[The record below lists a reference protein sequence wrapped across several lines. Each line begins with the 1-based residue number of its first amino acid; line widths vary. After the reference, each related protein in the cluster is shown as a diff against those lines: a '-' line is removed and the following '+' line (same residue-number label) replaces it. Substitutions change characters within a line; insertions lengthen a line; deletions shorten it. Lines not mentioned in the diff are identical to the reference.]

1 MAKRKKPGRTPGTK
15 VALDVGGSEKYLH
28 QERESLAGSSE
39 QLDQFVVHSHQDAST
54 GNVREEVES
63 LKSVRRSWAEEVK
76 NLQLASQH
84 HWQQF
89 SGGKV
94 LNSDAKLS
102 FTELVVRERRKIAH
116 IDLEEVKI
124 EEESWKS
131 SIICMVLGANVP
143 ALVLEGFIRRI
154 WGHLRIV
161 QVARMTKGL
170 TMVKFSDEATRD
182 EVLENGMIQLDRKP
196 VIVRPWSTDWNVIR
210 MVKSVPL
217 WIRLPKLGLQYWG
230 KKILS
235 ALISTVGIPI
245 MVDKYTKDQTR
256 VQFARV
262 LVEMDITDKPERS
275 FWFVNEYGQLLEHE
289 IEYEWLPVKCK
300 HCGRFEHIFMA
311 ECRKVEKQKEVAK
324 VSESKQLTK
333 GITAESV
340 ADVVLAA
347 EGSNE
352 AAIEKEVNTDSV
364 QNVTATTDTDNK
376 GSATNCDVNSEAG
389 HTGLNTAEIENKG
402 PKTRGK
408 EISALELEDSKNL
421 IANSSV
427 GPMNRTGSNFTWT
440 NKQDNRI
447 FSRIDH
453 VFHNEDWVD
462 NFPNT
467 PAHFSWDTCS
477 DHCFCVVH
485 STATENLGTKPF
497 CCYKFWAEHLDYK
510 KTVLDSWGKSLRC
523 CGLKG
528 IYLKTMRLKQ
538 KLKRFNRNVI
548 GSIGEAFEK
557 AKESYIE
564 AQFQCQANPNNIYFL
579 GLEHEAENQFHTQ
592 EKMYQ
597 SFLHQ
602 RSNVN
607 WIQKGDS
614 NTTYFHALLKKRKEE
629 NRIVSFVTEQ
639 GDLNDHFPYVVQH
652 FISHFQGIMG
662 KVKPTSM
669 EIQPDCIALGPKLNL
684 DQQVHLLKPFS
695 LKEVRAAMFSILITK
710 SPGPDGFGSGFFWSV
725 WPEVGKDRHA
735 AIALFFD
742 TNQFPTELHNTT
754 PSLIPKTESPSKA
767 IDYRP
772 FACCTTLYKCVSKLI
787 CSRLANVLPNLVSRN
802 QGHLLKAVPLRII
815 FLFFR
820 IS

>member
-1 MAKRKKPGRTPGTK
+1 MNKKEKQEKVTEVCRSKKIGIGAFIETKVKAEKLQDMMASRFSYWDYYSSKKMEGRILLLWRKK
-15 VALDVGGSEKYLH
+15 
-28 QERESLAGSSE
+28 
-39 QLDQFVVHSHQDAST
+39 FVNVEVIDDSKQYVHC
-54 GNVREEVES
+54 
-63 LKSVRRSWAEEVK
+63 
-76 NLQLASQH
+76 
-84 HWQQF
+84 
-89 SGGKV
+89 
-94 LNSDAKLS
+94 
-102 FTELVVRERRKIAH
+102 H
-116 IDLEEVKI
+116 IKMIGQKKDYFATFVY
-124 EEESWKS
+124 
-131 SIICMVLGANVP
+131 GANTI
-143 ALVLEGFIRRI
+143 EGR
-154 WGHLRIV
+154 
-161 QVARMTKGL
+161 
-170 TMVKFSDEATRD
+170 SD
-182 EVLENGMIQLDRKP
+182 
-196 VIVRPWSTDWNVIR
+196 
-210 MVKSVPL
+210 L
-217 WIRLPKLGLQYWG
+217 W
-230 KKILS
+230 S
-235 ALISTVGIPI
+235 ALSMI
-245 MVDKYTKDQTR
+245 
-256 VQFARV
+256 
-262 LVEMDITDKPERS
+262 
-275 FWFVNEYGQLLEHE
+275 N
-289 IEYEWLPVKCK
+289 
-300 HCGRFEHIFMA
+300 
-311 ECRKVEKQKEVAK
+311 
-324 VSESKQLTK
+324 
-333 GITAESV
+333 
-340 ADVVLAA
+340 
-347 EGSNE
+347 
-352 AAIEKEVNTDSV
+352 
-364 QNVTATTDTDNK
+364 
-376 GSATNCDVNSEAG
+376 
-389 HTGLNTAEIENKG
+389 
-402 PKTRGK
+402 TRGK

-485 STATENLGTKPF
+485 STATENIGTKPF

-528 IYLKTMRLKQ
+528 IHLKTMRLKQ

-684 DQQVHLLKPFS
+684 DQQVHLLKRFS

-725 WPEVGKDRHA
+725 WPEVGKDRNA

-772 FACCTTLYKCVSKLI
+772 FACWTTLYKCVSKLI

-802 QGHLLKAVPLRII
+802 QGRLLKAVPLRII